1 MSWWYDEIMQTQ
13 QYIRSTVNLPVDIHK
28 KLKIEAL
35 NRSMTFSAV
44 ILDKLRGTEQ
54 KKDNIKSA
62 LLFFKKLRQNGP
74 SFDGVE
80 AIRKNR
86 DLGKIWQN

>member
-1 MSWWYDEIMQTQ
+1 
-13 QYIRSTVNLPVDIHK
+13 
-28 KLKIEAL
+28 
-35 NRSMTFSAV
+35 MTFSAV

-86 DLGKIWQN
+86 DLGKI

>member
-1 MSWWYDEIMQTQ
+1 MQTQ
-13 QYIRSTVNLPVDIHK
+13 QYIRSTVSLPLDLHK
-28 KLKIEAL
+28 KLKMEAL
-35 NRSMTFSAV
+35 NKQMTFSEV

-54 KKDNIKSA
+54 KRENIKGA
-62 LLFFKKLRQNGP
+62 MAFFKKLRLNGP

-86 DLGKIWQN
+86 DSNKI

>member
-1 MSWWYDEIMQTQ
+1 MQTQ

-54 KKDNIKSA
+54 KKDKLKSA
-62 LLFFKKLRQNGP
+62 LLFFKKLRQSGP

-80 AIRKNR
+80 AIRRNR
-86 DLGKIWQN
+86 DLGKI